1 MDCGS
6 FARFWRLAFSRCL
19 LPMICV
25 RALDVTQN
33 DDYWNTSGYVN
44 PEPDASSAIA
54 SVDVFVSN
62 ENPSNAMDT
71 FTSIPKS
78 GFYIMV
84 R

>member
-1 MDCGS
+1 
-6 FARFWRLAFSRCL
+6 L
-19 LPMICV
+19 
-25 RALDVTQN
+25 
-33 DDYWNTSGYVN
+33 
-44 PEPDASSAIA
+44 
-54 SVDVFVSN
+54 VDVFVSN

>member
-6 FARFWRLAFSRCL
+6 FARLLAACFFAF

-54 SVDVFVSN
+54 LVDVFVSN